1 MGCWA
6 RQLSSQR
13 HSGARKRGLVD
24 GRWSVTDKGNRCR
37 RVASKQARVAAWVTV
52 GGGLRRQSRLD
63 PETARAFSRPEP
75 QLATLLPSSSPGL
88 NQCLWQEEAPPA
100 HLQETPPSN
109 HTPSSDGQGRDVA
122 LRPVRPPAAARQLPA
137 DSEGSKCAC
146 ATLALL
152 FHVSAGRPPQLP
164 DRATSIPDPLSSSC
178 QRGQ

>member
-1 MGCWA
+1 MLGTATIQPKAFRSKKEGVGRRWTLVCDG
-6 RQLSSQR
+6 QR
-13 HSGARKRGLVD
+13 KPMQT
-24 GRWSVTDKGNRCR
+24 GRS
-37 RVASKQARVAAWVTV
+37 QARVAAWVTV

-100 HLQETPPSN
+100 HLQETSPSN
-109 HTPSSDGQGRDVA
+109 HTPSADGQGRDVG